1 MVRLLI
7 ASTSN
12 MQNSKVNAIEDI
24 YSSTTSVE
32 LAICMLYNNPID
44 LALNMLKYG
53 PIINMDTTTLSN
65 IPKKSIPPPRVASIK
80 NPDIPNTANI
90 DPTIAVTTDEMTT
103 VMTINPK

>member
-1 MVRLLI
+1 MV
-7 ASTSN
+7 
-12 MQNSKVNAIEDI
+12 
-24 YSSTTSVE
+24 
-32 LAICMLYNNPID
+32 YNKPID

-80 NPDIPNTANI
+80 NPDIPNTVNI